1 LDLDK
6 LLTTKKVL
14 ICCGSGGVGKT
25 TLSAALGVRAAEIGL
40 KVLVLTI
47 DPARRL
53 ANSLGLSELN
63 ELENRIAPDDF
74 KGELYASMLDVKKTF
89 DDFITKLASSPEM
102 ANRVLENHVYQQI
115 STALNGSQEYT
126 ALEKLLQ
133 VVTSKK
139 YDLVVL
145 DTPPTKHAI
154 DFLNAPVKIHSLF
167 QDSIIKWF
175 LMPFTTL
182 DKISLGLM
190 NRGTKAALKMFEKM
204 VGSEFLTTLT
214 EFFSSMRDWQKI
226 LRDRTAEVHRLLTS
240 SDTGFILVTG
250 FSSVRIEEAKFFER
264 SLLSG
269 GYVLSAIIVNR
280 AFPEWDE
287 KSYEAASGLNPN
299 HDFENPNGSQSLQ
312 KISKYYEEMRSFFR
326 SQENAFKTF
335 AIEPRKDVLLIRLP
349 DFDQDVH
356 DVNSLKN
363 VAARLTGK
371 N

>member
-1 LDLDK
+1 
-6 LLTTKKVL
+6 
-14 ICCGSGGVGKT
+14 
-25 TLSAALGVRAAEIGL
+25 
-40 KVLVLTI
+40 
-47 DPARRL
+47 
-53 ANSLGLSELN
+53 
-63 ELENRIAPDDF
+63 
-74 KGELYASMLDVKKTF
+74 
-89 DDFITKLASSPEM
+89 
-102 ANRVLENHVYQQI
+102 
-115 STALNGSQEYT
+115 
-126 ALEKLLQ
+126 
-133 VVTSKK
+133 
-139 YDLVVL
+139 
-145 DTPPTKHAI
+145 
-154 DFLNAPVKIHSLF
+154 
-167 QDSIIKWF
+167 